1 MRKIFILILLSI
13 WSNAEITDEKDFY
26 SLICS
31 VEESVGFNWKN
42 SKWIFTKFYPNKYIV
57 KKLKVEKFEPGN
69 KEIPKSGLCWNEMQ
83 FNEPLIFDNKKFIYG
98 CYNVREHGTE
108 FYPTSSKKCFEEWEK
123 VGTKY
128 KLKKVVC
135 EDFKFNPNGWFHSS
149 FIHDNIENNPK
160 DNYKDSIGVEYGK
173 CSNL

>member
-1 MRKIFILILLSI
+1 M
-13 WSNAEITDEKDFY
+13 
-26 SLICS
+26 
-31 VEESVGFNWKN
+31 G
-42 SKWIFTKFYPNKYIV
+42 
-57 KKLKVEKFEPGN
+57 
-69 KEIPKSGLCWNEMQ
+69 
-83 FNEPLIFDNKKFIYG
+83 
-98 CYNVREHGTE
+98 
-108 FYPTSSKKCFEEWEK
+108 K

-160 DNYKDSIGVEYGK
+160 DNYKDSIGIEYGK